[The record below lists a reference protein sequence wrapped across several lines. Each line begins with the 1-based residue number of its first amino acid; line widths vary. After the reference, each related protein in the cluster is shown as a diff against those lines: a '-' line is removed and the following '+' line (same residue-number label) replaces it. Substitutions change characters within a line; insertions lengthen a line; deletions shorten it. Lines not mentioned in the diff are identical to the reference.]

1 MSLLMRI
8 LLGGIAGWLAG
19 KFMKG
24 DGYGVIVDIILG
36 LIGGWLGGHVLG
48 WLHVHTGGGDIAY
61 LVTAFIGAV
70 ILVWISRLIKRR
82 S

>member
-19 KFMKG
+19 KFMRG
-24 DGYGVIVDIILG
+24 DGYGIIVDIILG
-36 LIGGWLGGHVLG
+36 LIGGWIGGSVLG
-48 WLHVHTGGGDIAY
+48 WLGIHAGGDIGY
-61 LVTAFIGAV
+61 FVTAFIGAV
-70 ILVWISRLIKRR
+70 LLVWIVRLIKGN